1 VASARISPGFGLERL
16 GLVSL
21 RHPRLIL
28 AVALVLVAVSVVGR
42 TQLGFDSDLREII
55 RSNDRDFVRLLKL
68 SRQYSTS
75 EFDVLLVVE
84 GGALFRRQALERL
97 RAMHLDLRFAPGV
110 TQVLSIF
117 SARRPLSPDGKSRP
131 VIPSDLSA
139 LTDVRALKAALIRDP
154 FVSGALLSK
163 EGDVAVFVIGLDRQP
178 RNLDET
184 RAIIRNIAKISAGAV
199 APLGLRS
206 SLTGVPV
213 MRVEIIGALKR
224 NQIVFVAA
232 GLLLGLAVAWLFFGR
247 LRHVAIVGLPSVV
260 ATLWLYGVMWA
271 IDQDFNSLTNVV
283 PALVVVLCLADSLHL
298 LFAILRQR
306 EAGAAVRQAIEA
318 AVRGVGPACV
328 LTSLTTALAMAS
340 LLLVPEPFI
349 SGFGLAAAAGAIL
362 AYAATMTIVPPL
374 ALLLLHGGDAGPG
387 RSAGARLVQA
397 SIRAASDGITRFVLK
412 RPKTIGGGGGLLVII
427 LVGLHALN
435 ASHFIYSDYLPS
447 SDPALKAMRTVE
459 EKLAGTSML
468 GILLEWPPG
477 QGPLS
482 AEGLA
487 LIRRAHRILASEPRI
502 RHVWSLDAI
511 TDQLGRAGAGR
522 AAVLDY
528 LKKIQAGLE
537 RRVISTADRSALVA
551 GQLVELDAAVLLP
564 MLSRLED
571 RIAELR
577 ARNPAV
583 EMSLTG
589 FAAVSAR
596 SLHRIIMQ
604 PNRSLLLTIIAVVG
618 LIGVALRSLK
628 VCAVIILPNLLPIAA
643 AGAFLY
649 VTGFGL
655 QLTSVVAFTIGF
667 GIAVDSTIHVLLHH
681 RAASASHG
689 DPEEA
694 LRRSLSAVGP
704 VLMVGTL
711 VLACGFGATMVSDIP
726 IMRLFGGVSV
736 LILAVALA
744 GDMLLLPAMLRLSAR
759 PQSRSARSP

>member
-28 AVALVLVAVSVVGR
+28 AVALVLVAVSVAGR

-55 RSNDRDFVRLLKL
+55 RSNDRDFAGLLKL
-68 SRQYSTS
+68 SRQYSTT

-84 GGALFRRQALERL
+84 GGRLFRRQALQRL
-97 RAMHLDLRFAPGV
+97 RAMHLDLRFVPGV

-117 SARRPLSPDGKSRP
+117 SARRPLGPDGTSRP
-131 VIPSDLSA
+131 VIPSDLTTA
-139 LTDVRALKAALIRDP
+139 DMGALKAALTGDP
-154 FVSGALLSK
+154 TVSGTLLSK
-163 EGDVAVFVIGLDRQP
+163 DGTIAVFVIGLDRRR
-178 RNLDET
+178 RNLDQT
-184 RAIIRNIAKISAGAV
+184 RAIIRAIAKTASEAA
-199 APLGLRS
+199 APLGLRT

-224 NQIVFVAA
+224 NQNVFVAA

-260 ATLWLYGVMWA
+260 ATLWLYGFMWA
-271 IDQDFNSLTNVV
+271 IGQDFNSLTNVV

-306 EAGAAVRQAIEA
+306 DAGSAVREAIEA
-318 AVRGVGPACV
+318 ATREVGPACV

-340 LLLVPEPFI
+340 LVLVPEPFI
-349 SGFGLAAAAGAIL
+349 SGFGVVAAAGAIL
-362 AYAATMTIVPPL
+362 AYVATMTIVPPL
-374 ALLLLHGGDAGPG
+374 AVLLLHGGDAGPD
-387 RSAGARLVQA
+387 RRAGARLVQA
-397 SIRAASDGITRFVLK
+397 SIRAASDGVIRFVLK
-412 RPKTIGGGGGLLVII
+412 RPRTIGGAGGLLVIV
-427 LVGLHALN
+427 LVGLHAFN
-435 ASHFIYSDYLPS
+435 ASHFIYSDYLPGS
-447 SDPALKAMRTVE
+447 NPALKAMRAVE

-487 LIRRAHRILASEPRI
+487 LIRRAHAILASEPRI

-511 TDQLGRAGAGR
+511 ADQLGHAGAGR
-522 AAVLDY
+522 EAVLDY

-537 RRVISTADRSALVA
+537 RRVISTADRSALVT
-551 GQLVELDAAVLLP
+551 GQLVELDAAALLP

-596 SLHRIIMQ
+596 ALRRIIMQ
-604 PNRSLLLTIIAVVG
+604 LNRSLLLTIIAVVG
-618 LIGVALRSLK
+618 LIGLALRSLK
-628 VCAVIILPNLLPIAA
+628 VCAIIILPNLLPIAA
-643 AGAFLY
+643 AGALLY
-649 VTGFGL
+649 VTGLGL
-655 QLTSVVAFTIGF
+655 RLTSVVAFTIGF

-681 RAASASHG
+681 RAASASHD

-694 LRRSLSAVGP
+694 LRQSLSAVGP

-711 VLACGFGATMVSDIP
+711 VLACGFGATMLSDIP
-726 IMRLFGGVSV
+726 IMRLFGRVSV
-736 LILAVALA
+736 LILSVALA

-759 PQSRSARSP
+759 PPSRPARSL